1 MSPELHDEEDTK
13 MDHHL
18 ISCFTNELAVG
29 AMQGCSFVR
38 KGSYK
43 SQKWLRRYYHIH
55 SHVDIALSYLESL
68 SLGYGMSS
76 MGYLCRG
83 LAKAQALRLVFWKSQ
98 DKIQTKVREDALP
111 LSLLW

>member
-13 MDHHL
+13 MDHNL

-76 MGYLCRG
+76 MGYL
-83 LAKAQALRLVFWKSQ
+83 
-98 DKIQTKVREDALP
+98 
-111 LSLLW
+111 